1 MRADAGGVVDQAL
14 ALNHLQRGQRRRRR
28 DRVLLVR
35 VVAEGV
41 GARDVQVVARDAGRN
56 RQHAAAQGLAQ
67 HHDVGRG
74 AIVFGGEEAP
84 GLAQAGGDLVEDQQ
98 RAVGIAG
105 LAYRLPIARRR
116 DGGHRARRLGDHRRH
131 IAFAFEHV
139 LDHRRASQP
148 ALREKRLALRI
159 DRVAVGAA
167 VTGKGRDML
176 GAGQQRPDGAAVAE
190 QRFATDA
197 RCAETRAVEGVP
209 EAQGLEAPGGGARQF
224 DRDLHRIAA
233 AGGEQHA
240 PGLAAQALELR

>member
-1 MRADAGGVVDQAL
+1 M
-14 ALNHLQRGQRRRRR
+14 
-28 DRVLLVR
+28 
-35 VVAEGV
+35 
-41 GARDVQVVARDAGRN
+41 
-56 RQHAAAQGLAQ
+56 
-67 HHDVGRG
+67 
-74 AIVFGGEEAP
+74 FGGEEAP

-148 ALREKRLALRI
+148 ALREKRLAVFI

-233 AGGEQHA
+233 AGGEQDA
-240 PGLAAQALELR
+240 PGLAGQALELRRQSFGQFDCALTGKAPRRKREFVELGLDGCDDMRMRIADVVHVVAVEVHVAPAGHVFDIEAFGAADRRQAGR